1 MQPRQH
7 CYPETKCHKTP
18 QTNCVPIKKESCM
31 KVPRDEVEHQER
43 SQCLP
48 FETSQAQLE
57 QLSAGNSC
65 QGLGFAVSFNPKH
78 GVGQS

>member
-1 MQPRQH
+1 
-7 CYPETKCHKTP
+7 
-18 QTNCVPIKKESCM
+18 M

-65 QGLGFAVSFNPKH
+65 QGLGFAVSSTRNMLLDELIM
-78 GVGQS
+78 